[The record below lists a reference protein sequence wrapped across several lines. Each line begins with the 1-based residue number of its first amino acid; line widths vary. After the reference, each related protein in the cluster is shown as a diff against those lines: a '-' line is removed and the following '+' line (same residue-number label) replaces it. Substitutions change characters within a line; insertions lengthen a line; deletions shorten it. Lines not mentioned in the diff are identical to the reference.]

1 MRAIRTLVRTPSNPG
16 KNLMSDPHEIKHP
29 GWKPLPYERLPQ
41 PTYFPSGL
49 AMGTT
54 FIFWG
59 VITSWVIFAVGIS
72 LFTASLAGWIYEIR
86 LQRKNA
92 E

>member
-1 MRAIRTLVRTPSNPG
+1 
-16 KNLMSDPHEIKHP
+16 MSEPRQEIKRT
-29 GWKPLPYERLPQ
+29 GWTTLPHERLPQ

-59 VITSWVIFAVGIS
+59 VITSWVIFAVGIG
-72 LFTASLAGWIYEIR
+72 LFTASLAGWIHEIR
-86 LQRKNA
+86 LQRKTP